1 MTGTIKKGTLAVHR
15 DHDDGGGERTLKR
28 KPRNRKQ
35 ALRKERKKKDKRK
48 IRK

>member
-1 MTGTIKKGTLAVHR
+1 MHR
-15 DHDDGGGERTLKR
+15 DHGGGNRTLKV
-28 KPRNRKQ
+28 KPRNIKQ